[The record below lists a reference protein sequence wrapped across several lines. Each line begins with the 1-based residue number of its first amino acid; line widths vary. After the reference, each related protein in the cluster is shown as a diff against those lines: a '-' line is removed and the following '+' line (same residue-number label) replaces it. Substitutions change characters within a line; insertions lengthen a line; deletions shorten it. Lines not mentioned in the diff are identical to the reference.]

1 MDCLPWQTPIVVHTN
16 LNVCIITLYF
26 AKCFRNGHQ
35 AVIKRNIVLEARF
48 FLSNYAFHAMPLMIY
63 TIWIKLCKY
72 FANFMHCNN
81 YWSYVLQCTSL
92 ITSGFNQITLRNKQS
107 LSNTMQISHKFLTKT
122 QKLRTAQTCGNLHK
136 SKQQNVATL
145 FGRCMLEG
153 CVAHLHRSPL
163 TLRGLV
169 NCQGCPDH
177 IYKNIITAGVKYE
190 NALINSKAQN
200 SL

>member
-1 MDCLPWQTPIVVHTN
+1 MTNANSCSHKSKRMYYYLILCKMFSKWSSSGYKTQYCPWST
-16 LNVCIITLYF
+16 
-26 AKCFRNGHQ
+26 
-35 AVIKRNIVLEARF
+35 F

-145 FGRCMLEG
+145 FGRCMLVG